1 MHEIA
6 ELARALGPSGA
17 AVVVVVLFLCHMRE
31 QSRRHDMMIGNHLTH
46 TRKEHE
52 DMANQH
58 ITMTAVLR
66 EVNLAL
72 HELVARLSGRE

>member
-1 MHEIA
+1 
-6 ELARALGPSGA
+6 
-17 AVVVVVLFLCHMRE
+17 
-31 QSRRHDMMIGNHLTH
+31 MIGNHLTH